1 MFFNSYVKKLYFA
14 TVFIKKSKFFMW
26 NILKQKRKMNYK
38 YFRFLFAC
46 FMLISGTII
55 LKAQDS
61 TAMKSDSIT
70 FESQRARVNRLLN
83 ERSVKFGDYD
93 SSLTKKT
100 GVFGLFKTK
109 GDMQKSIDILR
120 NIVINDN
127 HIFIETRK
135 LLDLKDAQSERY
147 QKLAAEYDQ
156 QISAYMKTIN
166 KLQQEN
172 DKLRGDISNLENSDQ
187 GNDNKLF
194 IAILIILGL
203 VISVIYLYLKQKS
216 KKLTV

>member
-1 MFFNSYVKKLYFA
+1 
-14 TVFIKKSKFFMW
+14 
-26 NILKQKRKMNYK
+26 
-38 YFRFLFAC
+38 
-46 FMLISGTII
+46 
-55 LKAQDS
+55 
-61 TAMKSDSIT
+61 
-70 FESQRARVNRLLN
+70 
-83 ERSVKFGDYD
+83 
-93 SSLTKKT
+93 
-100 GVFGLFKTK
+100 
-109 GDMQKSIDILR
+109 MQKSIDILR

-156 QISAYMKTIN
+156 QVSAYMKTIN

-172 DKLRGDISNLENSDQ
+172 DKLRGEISNLENSDQ

-203 VISVIYLYLKQKS
+203 VISVIYLYLKQRP

>member
-1 MFFNSYVKKLYFA
+1 M
-14 TVFIKKSKFFMW
+14 FFMW
-26 NILKQKRKMNYK
+26 NIFKQKRKMNYNYLK
-38 YFRFLFAC
+38 FLFAC
-46 FMLISGTII
+46 ILVFSGSAI

-61 TAMKSDSIT
+61 TALKTDSIT
-70 FESQRARVNRLLN
+70 FESQRARVNKLLN
-83 ERSVKFGDYD
+83 ERSAKFGDYD

-135 LLDLKDAQSERY
+135 LLDLKDVQSERY

-156 QISAYMKTIN
+156 QVSAYMKTIN

-194 IAILIILGL
+194 IAIVIILGL
-203 VISVIYLYLKQKS
+203 VISVIYLYLKQKP